1 MEHNSVSK
9 LIAIVFA
16 TVFSLEGNSAFAQAT
31 RKLSLDEA
39 IKLSIQNSGQLKIS
53 NAKVDEA
60 IASYHEAQLNYT
72 PDLKASGSYLRLNS
86 PDVKLKIKLGSSS
99 SDAKPVKVDQAAY
112 GIVNMTMPVF
122 SGFRIKYGV
131 ESARYLEQAAKLDAE
146 HDRDEVIQNTV
157 NAYCNLYKAANSVAM
172 VKENLEREEQ
182 RIRDFGNME
191 KNGLMA
197 RNDLLKAQ
205 LQKSNIELSLLDA
218 ENNYKI
224 TSFNMALM
232 LGIKESTELMPDSS
246 VFQKPVELGSIDKWE
261 QMAQEN
267 RHDMSALSYR
277 EKAAVTGIKAAKG
290 AYYPG
295 LAITGGLIA
304 ADVPNVLTINN
315 AMNIGVG
322 LQYNFASIWKTKPK
336 IDQANARLHELQA
349 TRGLL
354 SDRVRLEVM
363 QAYENYLL
371 SYRKID
377 VYEKAVEQANENYR
391 ITKNKHDNSL
401 VTTTDLLEADVAQL
415 QAKLNYSFSKADALV
430 AYKKLQQTA
439 GIISKQ

>member
-1 MEHNSVSK
+1 
-9 LIAIVFA
+9 
-16 TVFSLEGNSAFAQAT
+16 
-31 RKLSLDEA
+31 
-39 IKLSIQNSGQLKIS
+39 
-53 NAKVDEA
+53 
-60 IASYHEAQLNYT
+60 
-72 PDLKASGSYLRLNS
+72 
-86 PDVKLKIKLGSSS
+86 
-99 SDAKPVKVDQAAY
+99 
-112 GIVNMTMPVF
+112 
-122 SGFRIKYGV
+122 
-131 ESARYLEQAAKLDAE
+131 
-146 HDRDEVIQNTV
+146 
-157 NAYCNLYKAANSVAM
+157 
-172 VKENLEREEQ
+172 
-182 RIRDFGNME
+182 
-191 KNGLMA
+191 MA

-218 ENNYKI
+218 ETNYKI
-224 TSFNMALM
+224 PSFNMALM